1 MGLGQNSE
9 SPLLVK
15 VSDVLFLSYLDRQ
28 EIGMMLVEV
37 DFTSFV
43 PPFEASTDHLN
54 LLADVFVKALSR
66 NNANNAGGG
75 AHSTQLFHLLLPSLC
90 CAFLDSL
97 LLGRDCLAK
106 RAVANTGVKGDALLQ
121 DDGFAVGAAFVLRV
135 FGLNR
140 DFQSL
145 HWFQT
150 EINDSDMTTGQA
162 RAAAGLPFFTD
173 SNQTL
178 ESNSILFAS
187 LCHQSCLL
195 FCKPFSTTS
204 ASLNH
209 ESSETLSVNH
219 YKSI

>member
-1 MGLGQNSE
+1 M
-9 SPLLVK
+9 
-15 VSDVLFLSYLDRQ
+15 
-28 EIGMMLVEV
+28 
-37 DFTSFV
+37 
-43 PPFEASTDHLN
+43 
-54 LLADVFVKALSR
+54 KALSR
-66 NNANNAGGG
+66 TNESGS

-150 EINDSDMTTGQA
+150 EINDLDMTTGQA

-173 SNQTL
+173 SQILGFRVGNQRL
-178 ESNSILFAS
+178 IW
-187 LCHQSCLL
+187 H
-195 FCKPFSTTS
+195 
-204 ASLNH
+204 
-209 ESSETLSVNH
+209 
-219 YKSI
+219 